1 MGGRKRETR
10 ERKRKEARKRRRKML
25 RKKQEEQGWRERKMV
40 DGRIVPWA
48 LLCLSDYLG
57 IRMQPPVRLDHP
69 PADSS
74 CSSAKH
80 EQIVL
85 GLACCLTAVLV
96 VVGAAAAPEV
106 DRERRPQTRRPA
118 MTEWSM
124 CRPC

>member
-1 MGGRKRETR
+1 
-10 ERKRKEARKRRRKML
+10 ML

-69 PADSS
+69 PADST

-80 EQIVL
+80 EKIAL
-85 GLACCLTAVLV
+85 GLACCLTAVLGV
-96 VVGAAAAPEV
+96 AGATAALEVG
-106 DRERRPQTRRPA
+106 DRER
-118 MTEWSM
+118 
-124 CRPC
+124 